1 MFGRYLMATVR
12 SCTELWTSSHLRV
25 RSGRS
30 QPSPSCPIADRG
42 HKESYDVTSYS
53 DDAFTVNGEVD
64 PAKIPAFL
72 PRKQAATGRP
82 KPVNVAY
89 IRTDDH
95 ADMIEIGPHQSASL
109 DA

>member
-1 MFGRYLMATVR
+1 M
-12 SCTELWTSSHLRV
+12 
-25 RSGRS
+25 
-30 QPSPSCPIADRG
+30 
-42 HKESYDVTSYS
+42 TSYS

-82 KPVNVAY
+82 KPVNVAH

-109 DA
+109 DALLALRLMPGSIKAVEAA

>member
-1 MFGRYLMATVR
+1 M
-12 SCTELWTSSHLRV
+12 
-25 RSGRS
+25 
-30 QPSPSCPIADRG
+30 
-42 HKESYDVTSYS
+42 TSYS

-95 ADMIEIGPHQSASL
+95 ADMIERSGRINRRPSMRCSL
-109 DA
+109 FG